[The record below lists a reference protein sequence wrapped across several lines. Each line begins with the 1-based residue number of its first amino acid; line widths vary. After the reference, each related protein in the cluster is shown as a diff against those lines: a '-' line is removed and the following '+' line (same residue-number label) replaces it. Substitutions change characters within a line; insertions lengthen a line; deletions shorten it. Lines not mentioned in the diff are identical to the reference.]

1 MLQLIKCLNTT
12 FATMLFFDAKVW
24 IHIGNWFLY
33 LLQNF
38 WIEKEE
44 CDIKRNS
51 YLFFFY
57 YKLTIKKHNP
67 LSITFDSWIW
77 IFFKWRILDA
87 FLEA

>member
-24 IHIGNWFLY
+24 IHIDNWFLY

-51 YLFFFY
+51 YLFFFLLQIDN
-57 YKLTIKKHNP
+57 KET
-67 LSITFDSWIW
+67 
-77 IFFKWRILDA
+77 
-87 FLEA
+87 